1 MTSIDEFFGDYLK
14 TEHVKEEKE
23 YQIKNVKIE
32 KIGRGDQQ
40 EKKVVVYFEGLDKG
54 LALNKINSNAI
65 AKVADSREIEDWDGV
80 KVILYVDP
88 DVTYMGDTVG
98 GIRIKSGK
106 LEVDKQDHIWSCF
119 FLNFVV

>member
-14 TEHVKEEKE
+14 TEHIKEEKE
-23 YQIKNVKIE
+23 FEIKEVKIE

-54 LALNKINSNAI
+54 LAMNKINSNAI
-65 AKVADSREIEDWDGV
+65 AKVADSREIEDWNGV

-98 GIRIKSGK
+98 GIRIKSSGK
-106 LEVDKQDHIWSCF
+106 PGKVKVDKQVH
-119 FLNFVV
+119 